1 MFLKN
6 KQSMIGN
13 DIIDLDLA
21 RKESNWKR
29 KGFLEKIFSL
39 EEQAM
44 IHGDPNP
51 ELVVWNLWSRKEAAY
66 KIYNRHTGIRGYF
79 PWLLQCSY
87 DNQNLGKVVIEDF
100 VFYTQTEITH
110 DYIYSVAVSDTDFF
124 DKIKP
129 LETAEDIKKDNGIP
143 YILDAFTNSI
153 QPVSKTHH
161 GRFQK
166 IISL

>member
-1 MFLKN
+1 
-6 KQSMIGN
+6 MIGN

-29 KGFLEKIFSL
+29 KGFLEKIFSQQ
-39 EEQAM
+39 EQNLILNAS
-44 IHGDPNP
+44 NP
-51 ELVVWNLWSRKEAAY
+51 ELMVWNLWSRKEAAY
-66 KIYNRHTGIRGYF
+66 KIYNRNTGIKGYF

-87 DNQNLGKVVIEDF
+87 DNENLGKVGIDDF
-100 VFYTQTEITH
+100 VFYTQTQIT
-110 DYIYSVAVSDTDFF
+110 DLYVYTIAVSEKAFF
-124 DKIKP
+124 SKIKP
-129 LETAEDIKKDNGIP
+129 LETAENIKKNNGVP
-143 YILDAFTNSI
+143 YILDVFTNKI